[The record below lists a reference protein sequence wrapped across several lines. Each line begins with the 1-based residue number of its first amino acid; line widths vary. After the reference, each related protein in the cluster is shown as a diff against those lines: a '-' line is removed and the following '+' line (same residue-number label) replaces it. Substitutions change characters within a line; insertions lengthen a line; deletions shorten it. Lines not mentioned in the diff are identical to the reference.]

1 MKKVPALVLL
11 LVTLFSVNFSFSQD
25 NSEPEALG
33 LPGDNLSLYAV
44 LEVFQKSKTI
54 EDFEKALNDKEG
66 NVNNLDL
73 NNDNDIDY
81 IKVIS
86 EKDGDNHSIIL
97 QVPVSEKENQDVAV
111 IEVSKDNS
119 GKAIVQIIGDEEL
132 YGKDYIVEPSTEV
145 VGGTPN
151 PGYTGGDTV
160 IINNNTT
167 NNYNTTNTTNN
178 STSNN
183 NGASYVE
190 PSGWS
195 VVLFLFSPIYV
206 AYRSPFYWGFYPPY
220 WSPWR
225 PIYYHNY
232 WGYNGHYHHHNHYRR
247 TTVIINNNHY
257 HNRYH
262 NRRSSSSIVAN
273 NRREGRYNSVYD
285 GRTYKKPSIPS
296 RNETNNRPS
305 KPKTKPSTRP
315 SKPTTKPS
323 ISTPRPS
330 TKPTVSPSRPTKP
343 VTKPSYKPSTKSV
356 NRPVSRPTSRPAPKR
371 SVQRSTN
378 R

>member
-1 MKKVPALVLL
+1 MKKSFCLVLVL
-11 LVTLFSVNFSFSQD
+11 SAFMSTNFAFSQSND
-25 NSEPEALG
+25 EPEALG

-86 EKDGDNHSIIL
+86 EKDGDNHTIIL
-97 QVPVSEKENQDVAV
+97 QVPVSNQENQDIAV
-111 IEVSKDNS
+111 IEVSKDKS
-119 GKAIVQIIGDEEL
+119 GKIVVQIIGDEEL
-132 YGKDYIVEPSTEV
+132 YGKDYIVEPSDEV

-151 PGYTGGDTV
+151 PAYTGDGTV

-167 NNYNTTNTTNN
+167 NNYNTTNNN
-178 STSNN
+178 TSNN
-183 NGASYVE
+183 NGASYVG

-195 VVLFLFSPIYV
+195 VVLFLFSPVYV
-206 AYRSPFYWGFYPPY
+206 AYRSPFYWGYYPSY
-220 WSPWR
+220 WNPWR
-225 PIYYHNY
+225 PIYYHHY
-232 WGYNGHYHHHNHYRR
+232 WGYHGHYHHHHHYRR
-247 TTVIINNNHY
+247 TTIIINHNHY

-262 NRRSSSSIVAN
+262 GRRSSSVIVAN

-296 RNETNNRPS
+296 RPDVN
-305 KPKTKPSTRP
+305 KKPSR
-315 SKPTTKPS
+315 PTTKPS
-323 ISTPRPS
+323 VR
-330 TKPTVSPSRPTKP
+330 PSRPVSKPSVRPSRPTTPVTRPSYKPATKP
-343 VTKPSYKPSTKSV
+343 VTKPI
-356 NRPVSRPTSRPAPKR
+356 SRPASRPVPKKT
-371 SVQRSTN
+371 SQRSTT